1 MLKRTITY
9 EDFNGEPASEIF
21 YFNFTKTELI
31 RLEVS
36 YDGGMLGFLQR
47 IVESENQKEMVTE
60 FEKIILLAYGVK
72 SDDGKQFIK
81 SDTLREEFLQTAA
94 YDALFQELTTD
105 ENAAAIFVES
115 VLPKALRDEVAK
127 EMETPSAKLPAPP
140 APPSA

>member
-9 EDFNGEPASEIF
+9 EDFNGESASEIF
-21 YFNFTKTELI
+21 YFNFTKTELL

-36 YDGGMLGFLQR
+36 YDGGMFGFLQR
-47 IVESENQKEMVTE
+47 IVESESQKELFAE
-60 FEKIILLAYGVK
+60 FEKIILLAYGTK

-81 SDTLREEFLQTAA
+81 NDQLREEFSQTAA

-105 ENAAAIFVES
+105 EGAAATFIEGVM
-115 VLPKALRDEVAK
+115 PKDMREEIAK
-127 EMETPSAKLPAPP
+127 EIANPSAQLPAPP